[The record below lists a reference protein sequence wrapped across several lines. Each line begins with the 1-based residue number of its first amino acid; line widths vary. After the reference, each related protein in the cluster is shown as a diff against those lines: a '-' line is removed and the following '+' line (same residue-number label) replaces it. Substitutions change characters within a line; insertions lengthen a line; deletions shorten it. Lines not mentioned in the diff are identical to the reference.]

1 MPDYFKNHASGLDS
15 PARNAAPVAPD
26 DASDLPVS
34 ARSLYVGA
42 PGDVRITTVGGD
54 TVTFTAVPAGILPVR
69 AARVH
74 ATGTTASS
82 IVAVW

>member
-15 PARNAAPVAPD
+15 PARNAAPVTPD
-26 DASDLPVS
+26 DSSDLPVA

-42 PGDVRITTVGGD
+42 PGDVRVTTVGGD
-54 TVTFTAVPAGILPVR
+54 TVTFTGVPAGILPVR

-74 ATGTTASS
+74 ATGTTASG

>member
-1 MPDYFKNHASGLDS
+1 MDHFKNHASGLDS
-15 PARNAAPVAPD
+15 PARNAAPVTPD

-42 PGDVRITTVGGD
+42 TGDVRITTVGGD
-54 TVTFTAVPAGILPVR
+54 TVTFTGVPAGILPVR

-74 ATGTTASS
+74 ATGTTATD